1 MEAGYLIGEE
11 DAARLAAMLS
21 QFECGKLGA
30 VESPPPMGGT
40 SEQPNVAY
48 AKVTSA
54 TPSYSYYYPA
64 KRVYRHLGDWVEAE
78 NIWLRGLNGEVL
90 ENGKYYQARFFNM
103 SPTLEPS
110 AIYAT
115 QISAPS
121 VRHASVVQA
130 YYQAYPKIWVGVLMD
145 VLLSSGWSTNYPG
158 WLGGGGF
165 CYFLEVNVNN
175 QNFDH
180 APTIIQGMQYLGVF
194 ANNYI
199 SGYPVY
205 AVFIPPATVTAPTTN
220 MTTGGSMI

>member
-1 MEAGYLIGEE
+1 MDPGILIGEE
-11 DAARLAAMLS
+11 DAARLAAMLN

-30 VESPPPMGGT
+30 VETPPVIGGT

-48 AKVTSA
+48 AKVTSG

-78 NIWLRGLNGEVL
+78 NIWLRGLNGETL

-115 QISAPS
+115 QVMGSA
-121 VRHASVVQA
+121 VREATVIRA
-130 YYQAYPKIWVGVLMD
+130 YYQAYPKIWVGTMMD

-158 WLGGGGF
+158 WIGAGY
-165 CYFLEVNVNN
+165 CYFLEVNTNN
-175 QNFDH
+175 QQFDLS
-180 APTIIQGMQYLGVF
+180 PTITQGKQYLGVF
-194 ANNYI
+194 AQNYI

-205 AVFIPPATVTAPTTN
+205 AVFIPPASGGTN
-220 MTTGGSMI
+220 TGMTTGGGLV